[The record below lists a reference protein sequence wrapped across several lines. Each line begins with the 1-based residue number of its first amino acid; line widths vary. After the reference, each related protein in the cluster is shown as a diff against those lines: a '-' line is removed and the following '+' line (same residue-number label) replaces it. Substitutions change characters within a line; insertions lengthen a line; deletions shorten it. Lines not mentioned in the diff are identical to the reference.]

1 MNLSN
6 DTLNVLKNF
15 ASINPN
21 IVFQPGQK
29 LKTISESKTIMA
41 RADIIEDMP
50 KEFGIYDLNEFL
62 SVFNLIENPTLEF
75 EDKSLLISNQVGG
88 CKLPNRQK
96 IRYYF
101 SEIDILTSPQKD
113 IQMPN
118 AEVGIPLSEDI
129 LNQIRKAAAV
139 LGHTELS
146 LKGENGVVSASVVNT
161 QDATS
166 NAYTIE
172 LDQEITCNND
182 FNFIVSIPN
191 LKLLPGDYFVSIS
204 SKLISN
210 WTNSNYPIE
219 YFIALE
225 KNSTFNV

>member
-1 MNLSN
+1 MKAYMILSN
-6 DTLNVLKNF
+6 KQIEPFGDHPRDCLITNRKLGDLQQETLQEL
-15 ASINPN
+15 
-21 IVFQPGQK
+21 G
-29 LKTISESKTIMA
+29 LDLRT
-41 RADIIEDMP
+41 IEDASQISDNNEYIIFGDNLFFT
-50 KEFGIYDLNEFL
+50 KKLLQEFIERSQEIKTNTICALKPGI
-62 SVFNLIENPTLEF
+62 VTL
-75 EDKSLLISNQVGG
+75 
-88 CKLPNRQK
+88 R
-96 IRYYF
+96 
-101 SEIDILTSPQKD
+101 
-113 IQMPN
+113 
-118 AEVGIPLSEDI
+118 
-129 LNQIRKAAAV
+129 
-139 LGHTELS
+139 
-146 LKGENGVVSASVVNT
+146 SVVNT

-172 LDQEITCNND
+172 LEQEITCNND